1 MLDTN
6 VRGLIAMTK
15 AIVPFMVQRNRG
27 HVINLSS
34 IAGHEAY
41 AGGAIYCA
49 TKHAV
54 DAYSNSLRHDL
65 VATQVRVLSRPA
77 A

>member
-6 VRGLIAMTK
+6 VKGLISMTR
-15 AIVPFMVQRNRG
+15 AIVPHMVTANAG
-27 HVINLSS
+27 HILNMSS

-41 AGGAIYCA
+41 AGGAIYSA

-54 DAYSNSLRHDL
+54 DAYTSSLRHDL
-65 VATQVRVLSRPA
+65 VATPVCLTAFV
-77 A
+77 